1 MPVRGKKTVDSR
13 GGSSWQRLLYSPLSR
28 AKQRFQETVV
38 QGRYSF
44 SSLRSS
50 SRVTPLREWRLLWR
64 LGCGLLGTNI
74 A

>member
-38 QGRYSF
+38 QGGYSF

-50 SRVTPLREWRLLWR
+50 SRVTPPEGMASSLEVGVWVTWD
-64 LGCGLLGTNI
+64 
-74 A
+74 